1 MEVDAQTYSPRHIDA
16 IVTKEQSKNKWRF
29 TEFYRHPETN
39 KSEESWRLLEELS
52 TRSTIPWFCI
62 GDFNE
67 IMHRREKEGG
77 NTHPKWQMKNF
88 YKAVNRCNLRDIG
101 YKGLDFTWCRK
112 LGTRGWVRERLD
124 RALVSTNWASTFPN
138 IRLHH
143 VAASTLDHY
152 MLVLKAPSDRQR
164 RTRRKKLFMFKAM

>member
-88 YKAVNRCNLRDIG
+88 YKAVNRCNLRDIE
-101 YKGLDFTWCRK
+101 YTRLDFTWCRK